1 MGADVPTREASS
13 PADLTAEQ
21 VFVHHDEH
29 MFARV
34 FIIAALAILVWAA
47 FARSS
52 DASGP
57 ERRYVVQPYDTL
69 WSIAARGYSDPR
81 EGIWEITERNGLR
94 GATIVPGQVLML
106 P

>member
-1 MGADVPTREASS
+1 
-13 PADLTAEQ
+13 
-21 VFVHHDEH
+21 
-29 MFARV
+29 MFGRL
-34 FIIAALAILVWAA
+34 IILVALSVFLWAA

-69 WSIAARGYSDPR
+69 WSIASTGYSDPR
-81 EGIWEITERNGLR
+81 EGVWEIRQRNGLE
-94 GATIVPGQVLML
+94 GATIVPGQVLLL

>member
-1 MGADVPTREASS
+1 M
-13 PADLTAEQ
+13 
-21 VFVHHDEH
+21 FV
-29 MFARV
+29 RLIV
-34 FIIAALAILVWAA
+34 LVALSVTLWAT

-69 WSIAARGYSDPR
+69 WSIAADGYSDPR
-81 EGIWEITERNGLR
+81 EGVWEIRERNGLEE
-94 GATIVPGQVLML
+94 ATIVPGQVLLL

>member
-1 MGADVPTREASS
+1 
-13 PADLTAEQ
+13 
-21 VFVHHDEH
+21 
-29 MFARV
+29 MFGRILIV
-34 FIIAALAILVWAA
+34 AALTVLLWAA

-69 WSIAARGYSDPR
+69 WSIAASGYSDPR

-94 GATIVPGQVLML
+94 GATIVPGEVLIL

>member
-1 MGADVPTREASS
+1 
-13 PADLTAEQ
+13 
-21 VFVHHDEH
+21 
-29 MFARV
+29 MFGRLV
-34 FIIAALAILVWAA
+34 ILVALSVFLWAA

-69 WSIAARGYSDPR
+69 WAIASAGYSDPR
-81 EGIWEITERNGLR
+81 EGVWEIRERNGLEE
-94 GATIVPGQVLML
+94 ATIVPGQVLVL

>member
-1 MGADVPTREASS
+1 
-13 PADLTAEQ
+13 
-21 VFVHHDEH
+21 
-29 MFARV
+29 MFGRL
-34 FIIAALAILVWAA
+34 IILVALSVFLWAA

-69 WSIAARGYSDPR
+69 WSIASAGSADPR
-81 EGIWEITERNGLR
+81 EGVWEIRERNGLE
-94 GATIVPGQVLML
+94 GTTIVPGQVLLL

>member
-1 MGADVPTREASS
+1 
-13 PADLTAEQ
+13 
-21 VFVHHDEH
+21 
-29 MFARV
+29 MFGRIV
-34 FIIAALAILVWAA
+34 ILVAVSVFLWAS

-69 WSIAARGYSDPR
+69 WSIASEGYSDPR
-81 EGIWEITERNGLR
+81 EGVWEIRERNGLEE
-94 GATIVPGQVLML
+94 ATIVPGQVLLL

>member
-1 MGADVPTREASS
+1 
-13 PADLTAEQ
+13 
-21 VFVHHDEH
+21 
-29 MFARV
+29 MFGRV
-34 FIIAALAILVWAA
+34 LILVAVAVFLWAT

-69 WSIAARGYSDPR
+69 WSIASAGYADPR
-81 EGIWEITERNGLR
+81 EGVWEIRERNGLER
-94 GATIVPGQVLML
+94 ATIVPGQVLLL

>member
-1 MGADVPTREASS
+1 
-13 PADLTAEQ
+13 
-21 VFVHHDEH
+21 
-29 MFARV
+29 MFGRV
-34 FIIAALAILVWAA
+34 LILVAVAVFLWAA

-69 WSIAARGYSDPR
+69 WSIAAEGYSDPR
-81 EGIWEITERNGLR
+81 EGVWEIRARNGLE
-94 GATIVPGQVLML
+94 GATIVPGQVLLL

>member
-1 MGADVPTREASS
+1 
-13 PADLTAEQ
+13 
-21 VFVHHDEH
+21 
-29 MFARV
+29 MFGR
-34 FIIAALAILVWAA
+34 ILILAALGIFLWAA

-69 WSIAARGYSDPR
+69 WSIAAAGYADPR
-81 EGIWEITERNGLR
+81 AGVWEIRERNDLDGS
-94 GATIVPGQVLML
+94 TIVPGQVLVL

>member
-1 MGADVPTREASS
+1 
-13 PADLTAEQ
+13 
-21 VFVHHDEH
+21 
-29 MFARV
+29 MFGRL
-34 FIIAALAILVWAA
+34 IILVSMSVVLWAA

-69 WSIAARGYSDPR
+69 WSIASSGYSDPR
-81 EGIWEITERNGLR
+81 EGIWEIKQRNGLE
-94 GATIVPGQVLML
+94 GATIVPGQVLVL